1 MHLKEDRVT
10 AGDLG
15 EGKKPSF
22 TFSRFVTCQ
31 SMLLWP
37 HLIILHTATLCCSLE
52 VPYRYNSMQPGNNG
66 ILDLLPVFSPLC
78 CQLINY
84 KKIFFSFKV
93 VYFEP
98 KFPRPH
104 SFLGGVV
111 CLSSNFYILTVH
123 VTFCICGLY
132 SCAINQPTN
141 DWKYLAKTIACIKHV
156 IFFLDIIPQT
166 IQNNNN
172 LYSIYIALGRY

>member
-52 VPYRYNSMQPGNNG
+52 VPYRYNSMQSGNNG

-104 SFLGGVV
+104 SFLGV
-111 CLSSNFYILTVH
+111 CGMSIKLLHTYCTCDL
-123 VTFCICGLY
+123 LY
-132 SCAINQPTN
+132 LWTLQLCN
-141 DWKYLAKTIACIKHV
+141 
-156 IFFLDIIPQT
+156 
-166 IQNNNN
+166 
-172 LYSIYIALGRY
+172 